1 MGSFTGVD
9 SKRKRYKRI
18 TLKILKRPCKKCFE
32 LILEGKKKHIALS
45 CWSIIRYKCDSMEA
59 RQFSIKAWRVAGICK
74 PRDRQEHFN
83 KKQHVQCN
91 LGKSHDGFK
100 YLVRLHSHYV
110 GSK

>member
-1 MGSFTGVD
+1 MESFTGVD

-32 LILEGKKKHIALS
+32 LILEGKKRHIALS
-45 CWSIIRYKCDSMEA
+45 CCSIIRYKCDSMEA

-83 KKQHVQCN
+83 KKQHVMN
-91 LGKSHDGFK
+91 SSSLSHE
-100 YLVRLHSHYV
+100 YRNIP
-110 GSK
+110 